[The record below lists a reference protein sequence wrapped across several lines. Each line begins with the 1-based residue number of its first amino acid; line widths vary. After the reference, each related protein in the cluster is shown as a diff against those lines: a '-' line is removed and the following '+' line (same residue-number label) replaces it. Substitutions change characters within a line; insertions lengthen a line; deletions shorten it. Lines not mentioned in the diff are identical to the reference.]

1 MLLVIPALIDTT
13 NAAMPARRNIN
24 ALLYGPLVGDKPA
37 SSKRGTLRRS
47 IPGTAMPG

>member
-24 ALLYGPLVGDKPA
+24 ALRMGLWWATNQPPA
-37 SSKRGTLRRS
+37 KGGTLRRS
-47 IPGTAMPG
+47 IPSTAMPG